1 MVKSKLMKQRSTTPV
16 SRQGIV
22 TKSVLVA
29 AAVMMV
35 VAAPLA
41 TMPTARAD
49 RYDDQINALKQ
60 EIGQYQAEAQRLAGE
75 ADTLQKELSKLSGEK
90 AVIQGQID
98 ISEAKFAQLQQQ
110 IKDTEK
116 KIVDNQD
123 ALGETI
129 ADLYVDDTITPLE
142 MLASSQNIGDYVDKQ
157 TYRSSIQD
165 TLSETI
171 ETIKKLKKDLEKQ
184 KVDVERVLADQ
195 KSQREALAAK
205 ENERQSLLDQTKGQE
220 AAYQQIAGAKS
231 AEVQKL
237 QEQQAA
243 AIRARASGG
252 GNFQQLPGD
261 PNKGGYPANW
271 ANAPMNAYVDNW
283 GMYTRQCVSYAAFK
297 VDQAYGNMPYWG
309 GRGNANQWG
318 SNARAA
324 GFKVTSTPAAGTVG
338 VLYDGPYGHVAWVE
352 AVHGD
357 GTITISQFNAGWTGD
372 YSVWRVSSTFFQEY
386 IYFGG

>member
-16 SRQGIV
+16 SRKGLV

-35 VAAPLA
+35 VATPL
-41 TMPTARAD
+41 TLMPTARAD

-75 ADTLQKELSKLSGEK
+75 ADSLQKELSKLAGEK

-110 IKDTEK
+110 IKETEQ
-116 KIVDNQD
+116 KIASNQD

-142 MLASSQNIGDYVDKQ
+142 MLASSENIGDYVDKQ
-157 TYRSSIQD
+157 TYRSSIRD
-165 TLSETI
+165 TLTETI
-171 ETIKKLKKDLEKQ
+171 DTIKKLKKELETQ
-184 KVDVERVLADQ
+184 KVEVERVLADQ
-195 KSQREALAAK
+195 KNQREALAAK

-237 QEQQAA
+237 QAQQAA

-261 PNKGGYPANW
+261 PNKGGYPAHW

-318 SNARAA
+318 NNARAA
-324 GFKVTSTPAAGTVG
+324 GFKVSSAPAPGTVG

-352 AVHGD
+352 SVNGD

-372 YSVWRVSSTFFQEY
+372 YSVWRVSSSFFQEY